1 MKNFFISVVNSIHT
15 VSSVNTL
22 WNSRILLFVLLPS
35 HTAESNVTDNK
46 SLCEIKIYL

>member
-15 VSSVNTL
+15 VNTL